1 MIALIFLAIW
11 ATLVRAQACDGDAQP
26 LLWAVQRRD
35 APHAVALV
43 VRAFAFCFFLFL
55 FSKSSVFGGVAVAVS
70 VRGSWAKWRSGCRR
84 RLSAWR

>member
-55 FSKSSVFGGVAVAVS
+55 FSKSSVFGGVAVAC
-70 VRGSWAKWRSGCRR
+70 RCAAAGQSG
-84 RLSAWR
+84 AAAAAGD